1 MLKIGLTGGIGSGK
15 TTVSDLFANLG
26 VPIIDT
32 DVIAHELVDDKH
44 VLNKIIGIFGNK
56 TLDKNKKLNRKIL
69 SQLIFNK
76 TEDKQKLENIL
87 HPAIRTV
94 VNEKIHQLA
103 TSSSAPPYIIIV
115 IPLLIETNF
124 SRIIN
129 RTLAVMANEENRIT
143 RIKQRDNRNMDEI
156 RAIISTQATDQQR
169 LDVADDIIENNKD
182 IKELD
187 LQIQALHK
195 KYIAIT
201 AAMK

>member
-15 TTVSDLFANLG
+15 TTISDLFANLG

-32 DVIAHELVDDKH
+32 DVIAHELVDDKC
-44 VLNKIIGIFGNK
+44 VLDGIVRIFGNK
-56 TLDKNKKLNRKIL
+56 ILDKNKKLNRKIL
-69 SQLIFNK
+69 SQLVFNK
-76 TEDKQKLENIL
+76 KEDKQKLEDIL

-103 TSSSAPPYIIIV
+103 TSSYAPPYIIIV

-124 SRIIN
+124 SQIIN
-129 RTLAVMANEENRIT
+129 RTLTVMADEKNRIM
-143 RIKQRDNRNMDEI
+143 RIKQRDNRDMEEI

-187 LQIQALHK
+187 LQIQVLHK
-195 KYIAIT
+195 KYLAIATDI
-201 AAMK
+201 K

>member
-76 TEDKQKLENIL
+76 IKDKQKLEDIL

>member
-15 TTVSDLFANLG
+15 TTVSNLFANLG

-32 DVIAHELVDDKH
+32 DVIAHELVNDQH
-44 VLNKIIGIFGNK
+44 VLNKIISIFGNK
-56 TLDKNKKLNRKIL
+56 ILDKNNKLNRKIL
-69 SQLIFNK
+69 SQLVFNK
-76 TEDKQKLENIL
+76 TGDKQKLEDIL

-94 VNEKIHQLA
+94 VNEKMHQLA
-103 TSSSAPPYIIIV
+103 TSSSTPPYIIIV

-124 SRIIN
+124 SHIIN
-129 RTLAVMANEENRIT
+129 RTLAVIADEKNRIT

-156 RAIISTQATDQQR
+156 RAIISMQATDQQR
-169 LDVADDIIENNKD
+169 LDIADDIIENNKD

-195 KYIAIT
+195 KYLTIA

>member
-69 SQLIFNK
+69 SQLVFNK

>member
-15 TTVSDLFANLG
+15 TTVSNLFSNLG

-44 VLNKIIGIFGNK
+44 VLNKIISIFGNK
-56 TLDKNKKLNRKIL
+56 ILDKNKKLNRKIL

-76 TEDKQKLENIL
+76 TEDKQKLEDIL

-94 VNEKIHQLA
+94 VNEKTHQLA
-103 TSSSAPPYIIIV
+103 TSSAAPPYIIIV

-124 SRIIN
+124 SQIIN
-129 RTLAVMANEENRIT
+129 HTLVVMADEKNRIM
-143 RIKQRDNRNMDEI
+143 RIKQRDNRNLDETC
-156 RAIISTQATDQQR
+156 AIISTQATDQQR
-169 LDVADDIIENNKD
+169 LDIADDIIENNKN
-182 IKELD
+182 IKELG

-195 KYIAIT
+195 KYLTIA
-201 AAMK
+201 AAIK